1 MPRPLL
7 YVVGTFFGTGFAPI
21 APATVAS
28 FAWAVLWWLL
38 WTLAGP
44 VPLWGQV
51 LLLIVVT
58 LVGIRVAGELER
70 IHGEDPSLVVVDE
83 IAGMVVTYLGLS
95 GGPAVWLAGFFWFRF
110 FDIFKP
116 LGVRRLERLGG
127 GLGVMAD
134 DLGAGALACLA
145 THATVRLLGW
155 GP

>member
-44 VPLWGQV
+44 VVLWAQI
-51 LLLIVVT
+51 LLQIGVT

>member
-38 WTLAGP
+38 WTLGGP
-44 VPLWGQV
+44 VPIWVQ
-51 LLLIVVT
+51 LLLLVVVT
-58 LVGIRVAGELER
+58 LAGIRVAGELER

-110 FDIFKP
+110 FDILKP

-127 GLGVMAD
+127 GLGIVAD

>member
-7 YVVGTFFGTGFAPI
+7 YVVGTFFGAGFAPI

-51 LLLIVVT
+51 LLLVVVT